1 MEGTSETLRL
11 MVLKANHAPEAWVI
25 FIRNIFL
32 TLTKEISVSRK
43 KVLVFFNFFLRKQKL
58 KNKLTP

>member
-1 MEGTSETLRL
+1 MEGISETLSL
-11 MVLKANHAPEAWVI
+11 MVLKANHVPEARVI

-43 KVLVFFNFFLRKQKL
+43 FFFFFLL
-58 KNKLTP
+58 FF

>member
-1 MEGTSETLRL
+1 MEGTSETLSL
-11 MVLKANHAPEAWVI
+11 MVLKANHVPEARVI

-43 KVLVFFNFFLRKQKL
+43 FFFFFTFFLNFLPSKL
-58 KNKLTP
+58 SVIAE